1 MKKFKGQRK
10 TVGLTRYIIKID
22 DDQAYVFTFKE
33 GTLLN
38 RVKKEM
44 RKVAKAFGYK
54 PVELF
59 NRGAMNLEHLLIK
72 SEIELIEQLEQ
83 VINEE
88 AEEKRSST
96 CSETDS
102 CSTES

>member
-1 MKKFKGQRK
+1 MLKWYPIMKKFKGQRK

-44 RKVAKAFGYK
+44 RKVAKALGYR

-59 NRGAMNLEHLLIK
+59 NRRAMNLEHLLIK
-72 SEIELIEQLEQ
+72 SEIELIEQLEGMLGDKAK
-83 VINEE
+83 EL
-88 AEEKRSST
+88 
-96 CSETDS
+96 
-102 CSTES
+102 ESAD

>member
-54 PVELF
+54 PVELY
-59 NRGAMNLEHLLIK
+59 NRRAMNLEHLLIK
-72 SEIELIEQLEQ
+72 SEIELIEQLEGMLGDKAK
-83 VINEE
+83 EL
-88 AEEKRSST
+88 
-96 CSETDS
+96 
-102 CSTES
+102 ESAD